1 MKAFKAYDIRGE
13 WGADLNEEIAY
24 RIGFFLHRILDVDT
38 VLVGRDMRLSSDT
51 FFDCLTRGIT
61 DSGVNVDEIGLSTT
75 PMVYWSTAK
84 YGYDASVMITAS
96 HNPKHHNGLKISKTN
111 ALPVGYDTGL
121 NKLEA
126 FVESDEACVP
136 VAKKGV
142 IRHKEVKD
150 DYLKFQRGY
159 VGDLSNLNIAVDCS
173 NGMSS
178 IFVHELIGKA
188 HYINDVLDGNFPNH
202 EPNPLEANAQEQIKA
217 LVKKEKCDI
226 GLLFDGD
233 ADRIT
238 FIDELGNFISP
249 DLIIAFLGN
258 YFIGEKHEKGIVLQ
272 DIRSSRAIQEYLN
285 RYQAKVETWRV
296 GRAYA
301 ALKLRELDGVYGG
314 ELAGHY
320 YFREFY
326 YSDSALLAASI
337 VLRLLAEFKRQGR
350 TMSDI
355 VKEITPYHN
364 SGEIN
369 FKLER
374 KQEAMDAVRDY
385 YSGLEKPERYL
396 DFDGYR
402 LDYPDWWFNIRPSN
416 TEPYL
421 RFLAEAKSESRLKEI
436 VNKVTEI
443 VRSFSLILVIV
454 LSIVLSSCSSNVEKS
469 RIAFDKGMEIMFN
482 SSRFE
487 EAEEQFTLAIKYDPN
502 SYEAYYY
509 RGCAKYNRGL
519 YQKAIGDFEKAL
531 EIRPNYADAEF
542 SLGDIYYLLN
552 DRDKACYY
560 YKAAKRDGRQNMD
573 DYVKACPD

>member
-13 WGADLNEEIAY
+13 WGTDLNEEIVY
-24 RIGFFLHRILDVDT
+24 RIGYFLHRILDVDT

-75 PMVYWSTAK
+75 PMVYWSTAR

-96 HNPKHHNGLKISKTN
+96 HNPKHHNGLKISKAN

-136 VAKKGV
+136 VEKKGV
-142 IRHKEVKD
+142 IRHKEVKE
-150 DYLKFQRGY
+150 DYLNFQRGY
-159 VGDLSNLNIAVDCS
+159 AGDLSNLNIAVDCS

-178 IFVHELIGKA
+178 LFVHELIGKA
-188 HYINDVLDGNFPNH
+188 HYINDVLDGSFPNH
-202 EPNPLEANAQEQIKA
+202 EPNPLEAASQEQIKA

-350 TMSDI
+350 TMSSI
-355 VKEITPYHN
+355 IKEITPYYN

-385 YSGLEKPERYL
+385 YTQQQAPERFL

-402 LDYPDWWFNIRPSN
+402 LDYPDWWLNIRPSN

-421 RFLAEAKSESRLKEI
+421 RFLAEAKSESKLKGIIDKVSGI
-436 VNKVTEI
+436 VKT
-443 VRSFSLILVIV
+443 FSCV
-454 LSIVLSSCSSNVEKS
+454 LLFCLLMASCGSNVEKS
-469 RIAFDKGMEIMFN
+469 RIAFDKGVELMFN
-482 SSRFE
+482 TGRFND
-487 EAEEQFTLAIKYDPN
+487 AEEQFTLAIKYDPDN
-502 SYEAYYY
+502 YEAYYY
-509 RGCAKYNRGL
+509 RGCTKYNRGL
-519 YQKAIGDFEKAL
+519 YDKAIVDFEKAL
-531 EIRPNYADAEF
+531 EIKPNYADAEF
-542 SLGDIYYLLN
+542 SLGDIYFLLK
-552 DRDKACYY
+552 DHDMSCYY
-560 YKAAKRDGRQNMD
+560 YKAAARDGRANME
-573 DYVKACPD
+573 DYLKTCPD

>member
-13 WGADLNEEIAY
+13 WGTDLNEEIAY
-24 RIGFFLHRILDVDT
+24 RIGYFLHRILDVKT

-51 FFDCLTRGIT
+51 LFDNLTRGIT

-121 NKLEA
+121 NQLEA

-136 VAKKGV
+136 VAQKGV
-142 IRHKEVKD
+142 IRHKEVKE
-150 DYLKFQRGY
+150 DYLRFQLGY
-159 VGDLSNLNIAVDCS
+159 VGNHDNLNIGVDCS

-178 IFVHELIGKA
+178 LFVHQLIGQA
-188 HYINDVLDGNFPNH
+188 HYINDTLDGNFPNH
-202 EPNPLEANAQEQIKA
+202 EPNPLEAASQEQIKA
-217 LVKKEKCDI
+217 LVREKHCDI

-238 FIDELGNFISP
+238 FIDEQGNFISP

-258 YFIGEKHEKGIVLQ
+258 YFLGERHERGIVLQ
-272 DIRSSRAIQEYLN
+272 DIRSSRAIQEYLD

-320 YFREFY
+320 YFRDFY

-337 VLRLLAEFKRQGR
+337 VLRLLSEFKRKGR
-350 TMSDI
+350 TMGSI
-355 VKEITPYHN
+355 IKEISPYYN

-369 FKLER
+369 FKLNR

-385 YSGLEKPERYL
+385 YAKMQQPERFL

-421 RFLAEAKSESRLKEI
+421 RFLAEAKSEDKL
-436 VNKVTEI
+436 NEI
-443 VRSFSLILVIV
+443 VRQVS
-454 LSIVLSSCSSNVEKS
+454 
-469 RIAFDKGMEIMFN
+469 EI
-482 SSRFE
+482 
-487 EAEEQFTLAIKYDPN
+487 
-502 SYEAYYY
+502 
-509 RGCAKYNRGL
+509 
-519 YQKAIGDFEKAL
+519 
-531 EIRPNYADAEF
+531 IRTFAD
-542 SLGDIYYLLN
+542 
-552 DRDKACYY
+552 
-560 YKAAKRDGRQNMD
+560 
-573 DYVKACPD
+573 

>member
-13 WGADLNEEIAY
+13 WGTDLNEEIAY
-24 RIGFFLHRILDVDT
+24 RIGYFLHRILDVDT

-51 FFDCLTRGIT
+51 MFENLTRGIT

-126 FVESDEACVP
+126 FVESNEACVP
-136 VAKKGV
+136 VEKKGV

-150 DYLKFQRGY
+150 DYLKFQLGY
-159 VGDLSNLNIAVDCS
+159 VGNLSNLNIGVDCS

-178 IFVHELIGKA
+178 LFVHQLIGKA

-249 DLIIAFLGN
+249 DLMIAFLGN
-258 YFIGEKHEKGIVLQ
+258 YFLGERHEKGIVLQ

-301 ALKLRELDGVYGG
+301 ALKLRELDGCYGG

-320 YFREFY
+320 YFRDFY

-355 VKEITPYHN
+355 VKEISQYHN

-374 KQEAMDAVRDY
+374 KQEAMDAVRDHFA
-385 YSGLEKPERYL
+385 GIEKPERYL

-402 LDYPDWWFNIRPSN
+402 LDYADWWFNIRPSN

-421 RFLAEAKSESRLKEI
+421 RFLAEAKSESKLKSI
-436 VNKVTEI
+436 VDKVT
-443 VRSFSLILVIV
+443 
-454 LSIVLSSCSSNVEKS
+454 SIVKTFSCLLLFCILFIGCGSNIEKS
-469 RIAFDKGMEIMFN
+469 RLAFDKGVELMYN
-482 SSRFE
+482 TAQSA
-487 EAEEQFTLAIKYDPN
+487 EAEEQFTLAIKYDKDN
-502 SYEAYYY
+502 HEAYYY
-509 RGCAKYNRGL
+509 RGCTKMNRAL
-519 YQKAIGDFEKAL
+519 YDAAILDFEKAL
-531 EIRPNYADAEF
+531 ELRPDYQQAEF
-542 SLGDIYYLLN
+542 ALGRIYFIKK
-552 DRDKACYY
+552 DFDMACFYY
-560 YKAAKRDGRQNMD
+560 RAAQRHGRENMY
-573 DYVKACPD
+573 DYVRSCPE